1 METPDTSSLRLA
13 DMLAGPQDGPLAG
26 RDIALVIFD
35 CDGVLVDSEPISE
48 RVLLAALEE
57 AGVAVDHA
65 YFKAHFLGRSFP
77 RVAQSIRDDFR
88 IALPAT
94 FESDYR
100 ERLLL
105 AFEAELKPV
114 AGVFDVLDRLAV
126 RACVATSSSPPR
138 VRRSL
143 QLAGLDSYFGEAVF
157 TASQVARG
165 KPAPDLFLHAAAE
178 CGIAPERCLVIEDS
192 LPGLE
197 AARAAQMAVWHFIG
211 GSHLDAEDAA
221 PGEPPLPVFDRWD
234 TFFEMAP
241 QLARDTGG
249 RAAGQGS

>member
-1 METPDTSSLRLA
+1 MARRVQTLDTSSSRIS
-13 DMLAGPQDGPLAG
+13 GPLTEPLAG

-48 RVLLAALEE
+48 RVLLAALAE

-114 AGVFDVLDRLAV
+114 AGVFEVLERLAV

-143 QLAGLDSYFGEAVF
+143 QLAGLDGCFGEAVF

-165 KPAPDLFLHAAAE
+165 KPAPDLFLHAAAQ
-178 CGIAPERCLVIEDS
+178 CGVEPERCLVIEDS

-197 AARAAQMAVWHFIG
+197 AARAAEMAVWHFIG
-211 GSHLDAEDAA
+211 GSHLDAGDAA
-221 PGEPPLPVFDRWD
+221 PGEPPLPVFDRWSA
-234 TFFEMAP
+234 FFEMAP
-241 QLARDTGG
+241 QLARDAGG